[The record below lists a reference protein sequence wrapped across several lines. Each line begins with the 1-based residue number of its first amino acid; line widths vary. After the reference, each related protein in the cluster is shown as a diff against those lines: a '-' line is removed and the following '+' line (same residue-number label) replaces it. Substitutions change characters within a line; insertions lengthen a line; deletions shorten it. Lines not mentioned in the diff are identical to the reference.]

1 MLVKSDLNGQDPR
14 RDRMVAR
21 LLEDGRIDQNLLRRA
36 MGVCERTGLPV
47 EAALNQMGAI
57 GDDALVDLYCEAS
70 GCARW
75 SPEDEPSRFTRDDLP
90 AAASFLQARRIL
102 PLRQDGHHLVVAVAD
117 PLDDEGLA
125 GLAFASGAPLR
136 ILVARPADYRRE
148 AANLLEIGGENEIA
162 LDERKLSRDVQTVVD
177 AGADS
182 IAARLLTDVF
192 EMAIARR
199 ASDIHFEPRR
209 HDLRIRLRIDGQ
221 LLDHQLAA
229 ADLSAP
235 LVSRLKVLAEL
246 DVGERRLPQDGRASF
261 VIEGRPVDVRVSVL
275 PAAFGETA
283 VLRVLDRDGLVFDYP
298 GLGFSPEQAAMLEAV
313 SRVPH
318 GLFLVTGP
326 TGSGKTTTLYA
337 LLESLKDK
345 PRKILSIED
354 PIEYHFRH
362 VVQIQAA
369 PQIGLGFATAL
380 RAFLRQDPDVI
391 LVGEIRDA
399 ETAEVAVQAALTGHL
414 VLASL
419 HANQALGVV
428 PRLLDMGV
436 EPYQLAAA
444 LRGALAQRL
453 LRRLCAD
460 CAAPRPL
467 SAVEATFA
475 PGLHAVHE
483 GRGCASCAHTGF
495 KGRIAVAEGFLCDA
509 PLSAAIANRA
519 DAGALEAH
527 ARRGG
532 LRSLHEDALGKAGL
546 GQTSL
551 SDVMAL
557 GRT

>member
-1 MLVKSDLNGQDPR
+1 MI
-14 RDRMVAR
+14 AR
-21 LLEDGRIDQNLLRRA
+21 LLHEERIDQNLLRRA
-36 MGVCERTGLPV
+36 AGVCERTGLPI

-57 GDDALVDLYCEAS
+57 SDETLVDLYCEAS
-70 GCARW
+70 GCLRW
-75 SPEDEPSRFTRDDLP
+75 SPQDEPGRFTAGDLP
-90 AAASFLQARRIL
+90 AAISFLQARRIL
-102 PLRQDGHHLVVAVAD
+102 PLRLDGEHLVVAAAD

-125 GLAFASGAPLR
+125 GLAFSSGAPLR

-148 AANLLEIGGENEIA
+148 ASNLFEADAEDEIA
-162 LDERKLSRDVQTVVD
+162 LDERKLSKDVQAIAD

-182 IAARLLTDVF
+182 IAARILKDIV
-192 EMAIARR
+192 EMAVARR
-199 ASDIHFEPRR
+199 ASDVHFEPRR

-221 LLDHQLAA
+221 LVEHQLAA
-229 ADLSAP
+229 SDLSAP
-235 LVSRLKVLAEL
+235 LVSRLKVLADL

-261 VIEGRPVDVRVSVL
+261 VVEGRPVDVRVSVL

-283 VLRVLDRDGLVFDYP
+283 VLRILDRDGLVFDYP
-298 GLGFSPEQAAMLEAV
+298 SLGFSPSQVALLESVAH
-313 SRVPH
+313 SPH

-337 LLESLKDK
+337 LLETLRQT

-362 VVQIQAA
+362 VVQVQAA
-369 PQIGLGFATAL
+369 PQIGLSFASAL

-419 HANQALGVV
+419 HANHALGVV

-444 LRGALAQRL
+444 LRGAMAQRL
-453 LRRLCAD
+453 VRRLCPD
-460 CAAPRPL
+460 CAARRPL
-467 SAVEATFA
+467 TAAEAAFA
-475 PGLHAVHE
+475 PSLHDVHE
-483 GRGCASCAHTGF
+483 GSGCANCGHAGF
-495 KGRIAVAEGFLCDA
+495 KGRIAVAEGFVCDEGLA
-509 PLSAAIANRA
+509 AAIAARV
-519 DAGALEAH
+519 GSSELQAH
-527 ARRGG
+527 AQRGG
-532 LRSLHEDALGKAGL
+532 LGSLHADALEKVRL

-551 SDVMAL
+551 RDVMAL
-557 GRT
+557 GRG